1 MKKLSVITINK
12 NHLEGLIS
20 TFRSIKSQTCQDF
33 EFIVIDG
40 ASTDGSA
47 EFLEQH
53 KSMIDYYISEPDHG
67 IYNAMNKGIRYAD
80 GDYCLFMNSGD
91 VFYDGKVIEKLL
103 PYLDGRSSLIIG
115 ESIYPDGFIHKA
127 PSGMKLKYFWSNS
140 LPHQATF
147 IARELFIQHGYYREN
162 YRCASDMFFF
172 FEMIYLKK
180 VPCRIIPVL
189 VCSFEG
195 GGVSGTGAGRNEMI
209 HYMKYYMPFFYCLY
223 CRLLIWYAPVAT
235 LRRRLCKLFSR
246 QKKMEK

>member
-1 MKKLSVITINK
+1 MKLSIITINK
-12 NHLEGLIS
+12 DHVDGLEATL
-20 TFRSIKSQTCQDF
+20 RSVLCQTCQDF
-33 EFIVIDG
+33 EYIVIDG
-40 ASTDGSA
+40 SSTDGSVDL
-47 EFLEQH
+47 LE
-53 KSMIDYYISEPDHG
+53 KYKDKISCCISEPDTG
-67 IYNAMNKGIRYAD
+67 IYNAMNKGIRQSH

-91 VFYDGKVIEKLL
+91 VFFDGKVIEKIL

-223 CRLLIWYAPVAT
+223 CRVLIWYAPVAT